1 MQVFNA
7 FMKVLKK
14 HLGAAM
20 IWVVIFLIIS
30 FTVANNADVGK
41 LKFESTKMD
50 ICVFDEDNTEASKAL
65 TEFLGKK
72 HNIVTIENDK
82 DHILD
87 ALYYGR
93 ADYIMTI
100 KEGYGQKLA
109 AGDTEDL
116 FTSYHVHD
124 TYEATLAENL
134 ANEYVGTVNA
144 YLTGGADM
152 SSALTK
158 AEKALS
164 REVKVTTESFD
175 EGKDSGGPDEKF
187 FYFQY
192 LPYVFI
198 SVMIVALCPVLL
210 KLNQK
215 EIRHRT
221 NCSCIT
227 ARSQSAQIILGS
239 TVFVLAVWLVFMIAA
254 AVMFGGMYTGRMWY
268 AVLNSFIFIVISTG
282 IAILISAFSPAENV
296 VNVIANIIGLG
307 MSFLCGVFV
316 EQNLLG
322 DGVLNVA
329 RFLPAF
335 WYIKA
340 NDMLAGTSGEVFSKS
355 KIFEYMGIEALFA
368 VAIFAVV
375 IVVMKV
381 NHDKAD

>member
-7 FMKVLKK
+7 FMKVLRKRI
-14 HLGAAM
+14 GTAM

-30 FTVANNADVGK
+30 FTIANNADTGK

-72 HNIVTIENDK
+72 HNIVTVENDK

-100 KEGYGQKLA
+100 KEGYEQKLA
-109 AGDTEDL
+109 AGDTEEL

-124 TYEATLAENL
+124 SYEATLAENL
-134 ANEYVGTVNA
+134 TNEYVGTVNA
-144 YLTGGADM
+144 YLIGGEEM

-158 AEKALS
+158 TEKALS
-164 REVKVTTESFD
+164 QEVKVTTETFD
-175 EGKDSGGPDEKF
+175 KGKKSDGPDEKF

-215 EIRHRT
+215 EIKHRT

-239 TVFVLAVWLVFMIAA
+239 TVFVLAVWLIFMIAG
-254 AVMFGGMYTGRMWY
+254 AVMFGGIYTGRMWY
-268 AVLNSFIFIVISTG
+268 AVLNSFIFIVISAG
-282 IAILISAFSPAENV
+282 ISILISAFSPAENV

-322 DGVLNVA
+322 DGVLNAA

-340 NDMLAGTSGEVFSKS
+340 NDMLAGTTGEVFSKS
-355 KIFEYMGIEALFA
+355 KLFEYMGIEALFA
-368 VAIFAVV
+368 VAIFAAV
-375 IVVMKV
+375 IIVMKV

>member
-1 MQVFNA
+1 
-7 FMKVLKK
+7 MKVLRKRI
-14 HLGAAM
+14 GTAM

-30 FTVANNADVGK
+30 FTIANNADTGK

-72 HNIVTIENDK
+72 HNIVTVENDK

-100 KEGYGQKLA
+100 KEGYEQKLA
-109 AGDTEDL
+109 AGDTEEL

-124 TYEATLAENL
+124 SYEATLAENL
-134 ANEYVGTVNA
+134 TNEYVGTVNA
-144 YLTGGADM
+144 YLIGGEEM

-158 AEKALS
+158 TEKALS
-164 REVKVTTESFD
+164 QEVKVTTETFD
-175 EGKDSGGPDEKF
+175 KGKKSDGPDEKF

-215 EIRHRT
+215 EIKHRT

-239 TVFVLAVWLVFMIAA
+239 TVFVLAVWLIFMIAG
-254 AVMFGGMYTGRMWY
+254 AVMFGGIYTGRMWY
-268 AVLNSFIFIVISTG
+268 AVLNSFIFIVISAG
-282 IAILISAFSPAENV
+282 ISILISAFSPAENV

-322 DGVLNVA
+322 DGVLNAA

-340 NDMLAGTSGEVFSKS
+340 NDMLAGTTGEVFSKS
-355 KIFEYMGIEALFA
+355 KLFEYMGIEALFA
-368 VAIFAVV
+368 VAIFAAV
-375 IVVMKV
+375 IIVMKV

>member
-1 MQVFNA
+1 
-7 FMKVLKK
+7 MKVLRKRI
-14 HLGAAM
+14 GVAM

-65 TEFLGKK
+65 TKFLGKK
-72 HNIVTIENDK
+72 HNIVTVENDK

-100 KEGYGQKLA
+100 KSGYEQKLA
-109 AGDTEDL
+109 AGDIEEL

-124 TYEATLAENL
+124 SYEATLAENL
-134 ANEYVGTVNA
+134 TNEYVGTVNA
-144 YLTGGADM
+144 YLIGGEEM

-158 AEKALS
+158 TEKALS
-164 REVKVTTESFD
+164 QEVKVTTETFD
-175 EGKDSGGPDEKF
+175 KGKESGGADERF

-210 KLNQK
+210 KLNKK

-239 TVFVLAVWLVFMIAA
+239 TVFVLAVWLIFVTAG
-254 AVMFGGMYTGRMWY
+254 AVMFGVMFTGRMWY
-268 AVLNSFIFIVISTG
+268 AVLNSFIFIVISAG

-296 VNVIANIIGLG
+296 VNVIANILGLG

-316 EQNLLG
+316 DQNLLG
-322 DGVLNVA
+322 DGVLNAA

-335 WYIKA
+335 WYVKA
-340 NDMLAGTSGEVFSKS
+340 NNMLAGTSGETFSKS
-355 KIFEYMGIEALFA
+355 KIFEYMGIEVIFA
-368 VAIFAVV
+368 AAIFAVV
-375 IVVMKV
+375 LVVMKV
-381 NHDKAD
+381 KHDKAD

>member
-7 FMKVLKK
+7 FMKVLRKRI
-14 HLGAAM
+14 GTAM

-30 FTVANNADVGK
+30 FTIANNAGTGK
-41 LKFESTKMD
+41 PKFESTKMD

-72 HNIVTIENDK
+72 HNIVTVENDK

-100 KEGYGQKLA
+100 KEGYEQKLA
-109 AGDTEDL
+109 AGDIEEL

-124 TYEATLAENL
+124 SYEATLAENL
-134 ANEYVGTVNA
+134 TNEYVGTVNA
-144 YLTGGADM
+144 YLIGGEEM

-158 AEKALS
+158 TEKALS
-164 REVKVTTESFD
+164 QEVKVTTETFD
-175 EGKDSGGPDEKF
+175 KGKKSDGPDEKF

-215 EIRHRT
+215 EIKHRT

-239 TVFVLAVWLVFMIAA
+239 TVFVLAVWLIFMIAG
-254 AVMFGGMYTGRMWY
+254 AVMFGGIYTGRMWY
-268 AVLNSFIFIVISTG
+268 AVLNSFIFIVISAG
-282 IAILISAFSPAENV
+282 ISILISAFSPAENV

-322 DGVLNVA
+322 DGVLNAA

-340 NDMLAGTSGEVFSKS
+340 NDMLAGTSGETFSKS
-355 KIFEYMGIEALFA
+355 KLFEYMGIEALFA
-368 VAIFAVV
+368 VAIFAAV
-375 IVVMKV
+375 IIVMKV

>member
-14 HLGAAM
+14 HIGAAM
-20 IWVVIFLIIS
+20 LWVVIFLIIS

-50 ICVFDEDNTEASKAL
+50 ICIFDEDNTEASKAL

-72 HNIVTIENDK
+72 HNIVTIENDE

-100 KEGYGQKLA
+100 KSGYGQKLA
-109 AGDTEDL
+109 AGDTEEL

-124 TYEATLAENL
+124 SYEATLAENL
-134 ANEYVGTVNA
+134 TNEYVGTVNA
-144 YLTGGADM
+144 YLTGGEEM

-158 AEKALS
+158 TEKALS
-164 REVKVTTESFD
+164 QEVKVTTETFD
-175 EGKDSGGPDEKF
+175 EGKDSGGVDERF
-187 FYFQY
+187 FYFRS

-198 SVMIVALCPVLL
+198 SVMIVTLCPVLL
-210 KLNQK
+210 KLNKK

-239 TVFVLAVWLVFMIAA
+239 TVFVLVVWLIFMIAG
-254 AVMFGGMYTGRMWY
+254 AVMFGGIYTGRMWY
-268 AVLNSFIFIVISTG
+268 AVLNSFIFIVISAG
-282 IAILISAFSPAENV
+282 ISILISAFSPAENV

-322 DGVLNVA
+322 DGVLNAA

-335 WYIKA
+335 WYVKA
-340 NDMLAGTSGEVFSKS
+340 NDMLAGASGEAFSKS
-355 KIFEYMGIEALFA
+355 KIFEYMGIELIFA
-368 VAIFAVV
+368 AAIFAVV
-375 IVVMKV
+375 LVVMKV
-381 NHDKAD
+381 KHDKAD

>member
-50 ICVFDEDNTEASKAL
+50 ICVFDEDNTEASKSL

-175 EGKDSGGPDEKF
+175 EGKESGGPDEKF

-282 IAILISAFSPAENV
+282 IAILISVFSPAENV

-316 EQNLLG
+316 DQNLLG
-322 DGVLNVA
+322 DGVLSAA

-335 WYIKA
+335 WYVKA
-340 NDMLAGTSGEVFSKS
+340 NDMLAGTTGEVFSKS
-355 KIFEYMGIEALFA
+355 KLFEYMGIEALFA

>member
-14 HLGAAM
+14 RIGVAM
-20 IWVVIFLIIS
+20 IWVVVFLIIS
-30 FTVANNADVGK
+30 FTVANNADAGK
-41 LKFESTKMD
+41 LKFESEKID
-50 ICVFDEDNTEASKAL
+50 ICVFDEDGTEASKAL
-65 TEFLGKK
+65 TEFLGEK
-72 HNIVTIENDK
+72 HNIVTVENDK
-82 DHILD
+82 DYILD

-93 ADYIMTI
+93 VDCVMTI
-100 KEGYGQKLA
+100 KAGYGQKLA
-109 AGDTEDL
+109 AGDTESL

-124 TYEATLAENL
+124 SYEATLAENL
-134 ANEYVGTVNA
+134 TDEYVGTVSA
-144 YLTGGADM
+144 YLTGGEEM

-158 AEKALS
+158 AEEALS
-164 REVKVTTESFD
+164 QEVKVTTETFD
-175 EGKDSGGPDEKF
+175 EGKDSGGVNEMF

-210 KLNQK
+210 RLNQK

-239 TVFVLAVWLVFMIAA
+239 TVFVIAVWMIFIIAGLVLL
-254 AVMFGGMYTGRMWY
+254 GELYNERMWY
-268 AVLNSFIFIVISTG
+268 AVLNSFIFVVISAG
-282 IAILISAFSPAENV
+282 IAILISAFSPSENA

-316 EQNLLG
+316 EQSLLG

-340 NDMLAGTSGEVFSKS
+340 NDMLAGSSVEVFSKS
-355 KIFEYMGIEALFA
+355 KIFEYMGIEVIFA
-368 VAIFAVV
+368 AAIFAVV
-375 IVVMKV
+375 LIVMKV
-381 NHDKAD
+381 RHDKAD

>member
-14 HLGAAM
+14 HIGAAM
-20 IWVVIFLIIS
+20 LWVVIFLIIS

-72 HNIVTIENDK
+72 HNIVTVENDK

-100 KEGYGQKLA
+100 KSGYGQKLA
-109 AGDTEDL
+109 AGDTEEL

-124 TYEATLAENL
+124 SYEATLAENL
-134 ANEYVGTVNA
+134 TNEYVGTVNA
-144 YLTGGADM
+144 YLTGGEEM

-158 AEKALS
+158 TEKALS
-164 REVKVTTESFD
+164 QEVKVTTETFD
-175 EGKDSGGPDEKF
+175 EGKDSGGVDEKF
-187 FYFQY
+187 FYFRY

-210 KLNQK
+210 KLNKK

-239 TVFVLAVWLVFMIAA
+239 TVFVLAVWLIFMIAG
-254 AVMFGGMYTGRMWY
+254 AVMFGGIYTGRMWY
-268 AVLNSFIFIVISTG
+268 AVLNSFIFIVISAG
-282 IAILISAFSPAENV
+282 ISILISAFSPAENV

-322 DGVLNVA
+322 DGVLNAA

-335 WYIKA
+335 WYVKA
-340 NDMLAGTSGEVFSKS
+340 NDMLAGASGEAFSKS
-355 KIFEYMGIEALFA
+355 KIFEYMGIELIFA
-368 VAIFAVV
+368 AAIFAVV
-375 IVVMKV
+375 LVVMKV
-381 NHDKAD
+381 KHDKAD

>member
-1 MQVFNA
+1 
-7 FMKVLKK
+7 MKVLKK